1 MGADTDTYDTHDVMD
16 KIKAGAPG
24 LLELIG
30 YNTKLTKTTP
40 TLLKIHIFYYSSFVK
55 KIRNY
60 TV

>member
-1 MGADTDTYDTHDVMD
+1 MSALGGRHRHILYDTHAVMD

-40 TLLKIHIFYYSSFVK
+40 TLLKIHIFVILVLLK
-55 KIRNY
+55 R
-60 TV
+60 